1 MDKILNIDIEDEY
14 KPFLNDFIKM
24 SIILVVVNILMF
36 VSDTKNNK
44 LLGESYIKLMIFI
57 LLGVMTYWLL
67 INKLVYFI

>member
-67 INKLVYFI
+67 INKLVYFM